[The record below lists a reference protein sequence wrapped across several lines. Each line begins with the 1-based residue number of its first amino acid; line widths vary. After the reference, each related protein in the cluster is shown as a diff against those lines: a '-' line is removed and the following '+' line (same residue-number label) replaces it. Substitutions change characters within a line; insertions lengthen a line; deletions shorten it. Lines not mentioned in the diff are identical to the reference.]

1 MVLGNTYFKL
11 GKYDD
16 AIGQYRDVLRVDGT
30 HAEARANLAA
40 AEKRKG
46 G

>member
-1 MVLGNTYFKL
+1 MVLGNSYFRL
-11 GKYDD
+11 ERFDE
-16 AIGQYRDVLRVDGT
+16 AIAEYQSVLRVDHN